1 LAPAY
6 GSCDNPEDMREPA
19 TLKLD
24 AGEEVR
30 VEVDRE
36 DLDHDAIIV
45 HRAAAASRDRRQLL
59 EVIDTHLADSAP
71 SPAGTTDRLRQA
83 DRERPY

>member
-1 LAPAY
+1 
-6 GSCDNPEDMREPA
+6 MREPA

-36 DLDHDAIIV
+36 DLGHDAIVV
-45 HRAAAASRDRRQLL
+45 HRADVASRDRRRLL
-59 EVIDTHLADSAP
+59 KVIDDHLAHSTP

-83 DRERPY
+83 DRERPA

>member
-1 LAPAY
+1 
-6 GSCDNPEDMREPA
+6 MREPA

-36 DLDHDAIIV
+36 DLDHDAIVV
-45 HRAAAASRDRRQLL
+45 HRAEGAPSGSRRLL
-59 EVIDTHLADSAP
+59 KVIDAHLADSTP

>member
-1 LAPAY
+1 
-6 GSCDNPEDMREPA
+6 MREPA

-45 HRAAAASRDRRQLL
+45 HRAEATSRDRRQLL
-59 EVIDTHLADSAP
+59 KVIDDHLANSAP
-71 SPAGTTDRLRQA
+71 SAAGTTDRLRQA
-83 DRERPY
+83 DRERPA

>member
-1 LAPAY
+1 
-6 GSCDNPEDMREPA
+6 MRERA

-24 AGEEVR
+24 TGEELQ

-36 DLDHDAIIV
+36 DLDHDEIVV
-45 HRAAAASRDRRQLL
+45 HRAEAPRNRRRLL
-59 EVIDTHLADSAP
+59 KVVDDHLAHSTP

-83 DRERPY
+83 DRERPT

>member
-1 LAPAY
+1 
-6 GSCDNPEDMREPA
+6 MREPA

-36 DLDHDAIIV
+36 DLDHDAIVV
-45 HRAAAASRDRRQLL
+45 HRAEVTSRDHGQLL
-59 EVIDTHLADSAP
+59 KVIDDHLAHSAP

>member
-1 LAPAY
+1 
-6 GSCDNPEDMREPA
+6 MREPA

-36 DLDHDAIIV
+36 DLNHDAIVV
-45 HRAAAASRDRRQLL
+45 HRAEAPSRDRRQLL
-59 EVIDTHLADSAP
+59 KVIDNHLAHSTP

-83 DRERPY
+83 DRERPV

>member
-1 LAPAY
+1 
-6 GSCDNPEDMREPA
+6 MREPA

-36 DLDHDAIIV
+36 DLSHDAIVV
-45 HRAAAASRDRRQLL
+45 HRAAATSGDRRHLL
-59 EVIDTHLADSAP
+59 EVIDDHLAHSTP

-83 DRERPY
+83 DRDRSA

>member
-1 LAPAY
+1 
-6 GSCDNPEDMREPA
+6 MREPA

-36 DLDHDAIIV
+36 DLDHDAIVV
-45 HRAAAASRDRRQLL
+45 HRAEVTSRDRSQLL
-59 EVIDTHLADSAP
+59 KVIDEHLAHSTPSA
-71 SPAGTTDRLRQA
+71 AGATDRLRQA
-83 DRERPY
+83 DHERPY

>member
-1 LAPAY
+1 
-6 GSCDNPEDMREPA
+6 MREPA

-36 DLDHDAIIV
+36 DLDHDAIVV
-45 HRAAAASRDRRQLL
+45 HRAEATSHDRRQLL
-59 EVIDTHLADSAP
+59 KVIDEHLAHSTP

-83 DRERPY
+83 DRERPA

>member
-1 LAPAY
+1 
-6 GSCDNPEDMREPA
+6 MREPA

-36 DLDHDAIIV
+36 DLNHDAIIV
-45 HRAAAASRDRRQLL
+45 HRAEARSRNRRQLL
-59 EVIDTHLADSAP
+59 EVVDDHLAHSTP
-71 SPAGTTDRLRQA
+71 SPAGTTDRLREA
-83 DRERPY
+83 DRDRPT

>member
-1 LAPAY
+1 MARATIQ
-6 GSCDNPEDMREPA
+6 DMREPA

-24 AGEEVR
+24 TGEELQ

-36 DLDHDAIIV
+36 DLDHDEIVV
-45 HRAAAASRDRRQLL
+45 HRAEAPSRNRRRLL
-59 EVIDTHLADSAP
+59 KVVDDHLAHSTP

-83 DRERPY
+83 DRDRPT

>member
-1 LAPAY
+1 
-6 GSCDNPEDMREPA
+6 MREPA

-36 DLDHDAIIV
+36 DLDHDAIVV
-45 HRAAAASRDRRQLL
+45 HRAEATSRDRRRLL
-59 EVIDTHLADSAP
+59 KVIDDHLAQSMP
-71 SPAGTTDRLRQA
+71 SPAGTADRLRQA
-83 DRERPY
+83 DRERPI